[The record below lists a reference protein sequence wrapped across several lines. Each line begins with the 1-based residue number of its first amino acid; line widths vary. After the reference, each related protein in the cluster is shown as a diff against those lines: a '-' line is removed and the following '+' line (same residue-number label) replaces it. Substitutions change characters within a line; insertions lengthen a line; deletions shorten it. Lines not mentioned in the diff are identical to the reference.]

1 MKTKLIICGLFC
13 LLAARSVKAADNK
26 VGIDLYESGMIGA
39 AKAFFL
45 DNLKQQRE
53 GVLQAETCYYL
64 GECYLVSGLR
74 DSAGVYYQKG
84 IEFMPDYS
92 YNRIGLVGLKLGK
105 DVDAE
110 ELFKEVL
117 TSKKDKKDA
126 GVQLAIARAY
136 LYAGNM
142 TKAMEHVNQA
152 RELDAKSRLPYLVEG
167 DILAAQGKVGEACA
181 KYEMAAYF
189 SPDCV
194 GAYLK
199 QARLYMSAN
208 RSLSLEKL
216 DKARENPRNFVVF
229 IVY

>member
-13 LLAARSVKAADNK
+13 LLAATSVKAADNK
-26 VGIDLYESGMIGA
+26 VGINLYESGMIGA

-45 DNLKQQRE
+45 DNLKQQQE

-64 GECYLVSGLR
+64 GECYLVLGLR
-74 DSAGVYYQKG
+74 DSAGIYYQKG

-105 DVDAE
+105 DVNGE
-110 ELFKEVL
+110 ELFKEVF

-142 TKAMEHVNQA
+142 TKAMEYGIR
-152 RELDAKSRLPYLVEG
+152 RESWML
-167 DILAAQGKVGEACA
+167 KVGCRTWWKEIFWLYRG
-181 KYEMAAYF
+181 K
-189 SPDCV
+189 S
-194 GAYLK
+194 G
-199 QARLYMSAN
+199 RLVLN
-208 RSLSLEKL
+208 TKWQLILVR
-216 DKARENPRNFVVF
+216 
-229 IVY
+229 IVWGHT

>member
-13 LLAARSVKAADNK
+13 LLAATSVKAADNK

-45 DNLKQQRE
+45 DNLKQQQE

-64 GECYLVSGLR
+64 GECYLVLGLR
-74 DSAGVYYQKG
+74 DSAGIYYQKG

-105 DVDAE
+105 DVNGE
-110 ELFKEVL
+110 ELFKEVF

-136 LYAGNM
+136 
-142 TKAMEHVNQA
+142 
-152 RELDAKSRLPYLVEG
+152 
-167 DILAAQGKVGEACA
+167 
-181 KYEMAAYF
+181 
-189 SPDCV
+189 
-194 GAYLK
+194 
-199 QARLYMSAN
+199 
-208 RSLSLEKL
+208 
-216 DKARENPRNFVVF
+216 
-229 IVY
+229 